1 MFDNGRAAVRGSA
14 SRTHRYAELHA
25 HSAYSFLDG
34 ANEPEDLVAAAVELG
49 LEALALTDHDGLPG
63 IVKHAEAGRA
73 HGLPTVHGA
82 ELTLE
87 GGARLPVLA
96 RDPVGYRRLS
106 AAVSHHNLSAGHRA
120 DPAHRLPELATALR
134 GTGGAASAACSC
146 LVLTGTANGPVRRA
160 LGGLEVVRVDLGG
173 LRAAAR
179 DLDTWEDVRAWD
191 RAGGAAGGTAPAAR

>member
-1 MFDNGRAAVRGSA
+1 MFDKGGRGA
-14 SRTHRYAELHA
+14 SPRDVVNPARVFTHRYAELHA

-34 ANEPEDLVAAAVELG
+34 ANEPEDLVASAVELG

-146 LVLTGTANGPVRRA
+146 LVLTGTANGPLRRA
-160 LGGLEVVRVDLGG
+160 LGDPR
-173 LRAAAR
+173 RP
-179 DLDTWEDVRAWD
+179 TTWD
-191 RAGGAAGGTAPAAR
+191 RERKRVV